1 MKSRERV
8 IKALNHEE
16 PDRVPI
22 DLGAAA
28 PTGISA
34 MAYNRLKDYLGINAG
49 ETKLIDMW
57 QQVAMVEVEI
67 RDRFN
72 VDTIGLWPEGEW
84 KDSKLPDGT
93 DCKVPEGWN
102 SKKLEDGSEVQIENG
117 RQIAKRPSEGI
128 YFDPIYTPLADAKI
142 EDLDDFVWHSPFSFY
157 KMPDLDK
164 LDMFVSNLEERGKF
178 LYDNSDLAIVGNFGG
193 SIFEAAY
200 GLRGFENFMID
211 LMVNK
216 KFAEKLLDKLVKHN
230 KEYFKRYNEAVGE
243 YIQVIM
249 VGGED
254 IGTQRNLVINPE
266 TYREMIKPRQQELW
280 QFINE
285 NCDAKIMIHACG
297 SIDKIIDDLHEAGIE
312 VLNPVQTTANNME
325 PRRLKKEY
333 GDKLSFWGGG
343 CDTQKILP
351 RGTPDEVREEVK
363 KNMKIFKPGGGFVFN
378 QIHIIQYNVPPE
390 NIIAMFD
397 TAYEHS
403 NYKS

>member
-1 MKSRERV
+1 LKSRERV
-8 IKALNHEE
+8 IKALNHKE

-49 ETKLIDMW
+49 KTKLIDMW
-57 QQVAMVEVEI
+57 QQVAMVEVEV
-67 RDRFN
+67 RERFN
-72 VDTIGLWPEGEW
+72 VDTIGLWPAGEW
-84 KDSKLPDGT
+84 KDSKLPDGSN
-93 DCKVPEGWN
+93 CIIPQGWK
-102 SKKLEDGSEVQIENG
+102 SEILDDGSEVQIENG
-117 RQIAKRPSEGI
+117 RQIAKRPAEGI
-128 YFDPIYTPLADAKI
+128 YFDPIYTPLADATI
-142 EDLDDFVWHSPFSFY
+142 EDLDDFVWPSPFSFY
-157 KMPDLDK
+157 KMPDLDN
-164 LDMFVSNLEERGKF
+164 LDMFVSGLEERGKF
-178 LYDNSDLAIVGNFGG
+178 LYENSDLAVVGNFGG

-211 LMVNK
+211 LMDNK
-216 KFAEKLLDKLVKHN
+216 KFVEKLLDKLVKHN

-243 YIQVIM
+243 FIQIIM

-254 IGTQRNLVINPE
+254 IGTQRNLVINPD
-266 TYREMIKPRQQELW
+266 TYRELIKPRQKELW
-280 QFINE
+280 QFINN

-312 VLNPVQTTANNME
+312 VLNPVQTSANNMD
-325 PRRLKKEY
+325 PRNLKKKY
-333 GDKLSFWGGG
+333 GKKLSFWGGG

-351 RGTPDEVREEVK
+351 HGTPDEVKKEVE

-390 NIIAMFD
+390 NIVAMFD
-397 TAYEHS
+397 TAYKHS
-403 NYKS
+403 HYNN